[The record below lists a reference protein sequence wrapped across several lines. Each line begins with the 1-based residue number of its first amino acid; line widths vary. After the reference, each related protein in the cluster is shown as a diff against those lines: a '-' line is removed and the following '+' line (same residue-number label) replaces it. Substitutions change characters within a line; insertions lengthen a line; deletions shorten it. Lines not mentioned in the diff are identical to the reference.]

1 MSTDEREAHLL
12 AQLLQADS
20 LPGVFVSALRPWR
33 DIADEALSL
42 LAEAPTQHTPLY
54 VRQSELVRI
63 VRKEDGTP
71 AIEALS
77 DPALKDV
84 LAHSMNFVKIGHKGP
99 IHLAPPDD
107 IVKTSPRGLPGR
119 LPLWKPL
126 SNSPSSGPMAR

>member
-1 MSTDEREAHLL
+1 MSSDEREAHLL

-33 DIADEALSL
+33 DIADAALGL
-42 LAEAPTQHTPLY
+42 LAVVNTPPY

-77 DPALKDV
+77 YPALKDV
-84 LAHSMNFVKIGHKGP
+84 LAHLMNFVKIGHKGP
-99 IHLAPPDD
+99 IHIAPPDD
-107 IVKTSPRGLPGR
+107 IVRNITARPSWPFA
-119 LPLWKPL
+119 PLEAIIDFP
-126 SNSPSSGPMAR
+126 